1 MLLNNSFLKFKNNNF
16 ELNFF
21 YLGVFL
27 LPSLPSIASIF
38 FLIIFISLSLKKKSY
53 LEDFYNFPFFISAIL
68 IILSCLSNTF
78 FPHDF
83 YKDEY
88 NINQIWLG
96 IWNWLPYFWIF
107 WLFQE
112 FSNKK
117 EIRKKITLIFLA
129 GSIPIIISGIMQYF
143 FQFHGPFILLD
154 GLIIWYQREI
164 EPNGGMT
171 GLFNNANYLG
181 MWLNIIWPFS
191 IVFLKENIHKPKIRL
206 LSIIFSASILAC
218 TILTFSRNAWL
229 GLIFSTIFVLGFR
242 CLKWFLPL
250 LILIVTPVLIG
261 LGFSP
266 NIFLIELTQKF
277 IPNIVFNQ
285 FNNLGFENFSSFTR
299 VQIWNSALNFISEK
313 PLTGWGPSSFPS
325 LFGIRNGGIY
335 YAHSHNLPLEIALS
349 FGLPTALLLTST
361 IIYIL
366 YSSRKKNL

>member
-1 MLLNNSFLKFKNNNF
+1 
-16 ELNFF
+16 
-21 YLGVFL
+21 
-27 LPSLPSIASIF
+27 
-38 FLIIFISLSLKKKSY
+38 
-53 LEDFYNFPFFISAIL
+53 
-68 IILSCLSNTF
+68 
-78 FPHDF
+78 
-83 YKDEY
+83 
-88 NINQIWLG
+88 
-96 IWNWLPYFWIF
+96 
-107 WLFQE
+107 
-112 FSNKK
+112 
-117 EIRKKITLIFLA
+117 
-129 GSIPIIISGIMQYF
+129 
-143 FQFHGPFILLD
+143 
-154 GLIIWYQREI
+154 
-164 EPNGGMT
+164 
-171 GLFNNANYLG
+171 

-229 GLIFSTIFVLGFR
+229 GLIYSTIFVLGFR

-313 PLTGWGPSSFPS
+313 PLTGWGPSSSS

-335 YAHSHNLPLEIALS
+335 YTHSHNLPLEIALS
-349 FGLPTALLLTST
+349 FGLPSLVVNINYNLHSLFFT
-361 IIYIL
+361 
-366 YSSRKKNL
+366 KKNL